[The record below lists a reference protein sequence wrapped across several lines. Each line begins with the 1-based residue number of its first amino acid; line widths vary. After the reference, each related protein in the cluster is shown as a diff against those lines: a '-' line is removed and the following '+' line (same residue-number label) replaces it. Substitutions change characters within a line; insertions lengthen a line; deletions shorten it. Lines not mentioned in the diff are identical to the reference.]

1 MAVDRRS
8 TKGKVMAT
16 MNRGF
21 GALQRT
27 LYRASNGRIMGK
39 TAGMPVLLLTVTGRR
54 TGQRRTVPLVY
65 WERDGDYV
73 VSASAAGMWLPMWYR
88 NLEAD
93 PRVEVQVGPRRFTS
107 TAHLADAEE
116 SLELWAVT
124 ESLNKRFSGYRESLD
139 HDIPMVVLTPDA

>member
-8 TKGKVMAT
+8 TKGKAMAA
-16 MNRGF
+16 MYRNF
-21 GALQRT
+21 GALQRA
-27 LYRASNGRIMGK
+27 LYRVSDGRIGGK
-39 TAGMPVLLLTVTGRR
+39 TAGVPVLLLTVTGRR
-54 TGQRRTVPLVY
+54 TGERRTVPLIY

-73 VSASAAGMWLPMWYR
+73 VSASAGGMWLPQWYR

-93 PRVEVQVGPRRFTS
+93 PRVEVQVRARCFTS
-107 TAHLADAEE
+107 TAHLADAQE

-124 ESLNKRFSGYRESLD
+124 ESLNARFGEYRESLD

>member
-1 MAVDRRS
+1 MAVDRHS
-8 TKGKVMAT
+8 GKGKAMAA

-21 GALQRT
+21 GALQRS

-39 TAGMPVLLLTVTGRR
+39 TAGLPVLLLTVTGRR

-65 WERDGDYV
+65 WERDGSYV

-93 PRVEVQVGPRRFTS
+93 PRVEVQVGARRFRS
-107 TAHLADAEE
+107 TAHLADEQE
-116 SLELWAVT
+116 SLELWRVT
-124 ESLNKRFSGYRESLD
+124 ESLNKRFAGYRESLD
-139 HDIPMVVLTPDA
+139 HDIPMVVLTPDP